1 MIGGRNNNNNS
12 TRGGR
17 GNRRGRG
24 AGRFTTPNH
33 YNNNNTGFGQSPF
46 PQFQGGIPFT
56 QHGYT
61 FGQGGMHYGTPG
73 HYAPFPFSHPYQNGG
88 GYNPGFTPNANSNAI
103 STPADEKTQSDGF
116 VLSPSRKGT
125 IKTVLRGTP
134 TPPPKKT
141 HWSNNFEILKEEEEN
156 ETEETEKAE
165 INQEGTE
172 SKKPGKAKKDSGKTK
187 KGMEKIE
194 KDVDELAKEIEGGK
208 SKKKKEKEVNAFNQ
222 SVNRLSKP
230 TSQQSKVYLQL
241 REKISQSIKIKMSD
255 LDEITSEVHQTS
267 VLVAMVTQKHAEYAA
282 SRSNEPFDTDRAHD
296 RIKLMRKS
304 ALLKALNYP
313 ANHENLHEVLRGHA
327 FITLPNATIDL
338 FPHLLGSQLM
348 EMIQQ
353 DNPKPDYIRKAC
365 EYLLKRVYIS
375 DQDRVDDFLSKL
387 SDEEMIEKAFTKGEL
402 TKAFASM
409 FKVNVSLPYRIDLTE
424 FPKPRIEG
432 WSGRPNQLPVEQL
445 KDDDDDVLMDTPK
458 KEGESPNPSTSVASM
473 ANEVEAKLDDPA
485 APPAKPEAA
494 AASVDVQMLPNENL
508 STAPTASTTEAGTMD
523 ISPTPTQAKVYG
535 KGSNRSTTIVS
546 FRMRLQ
552 IKRQATVEWANGVD
566 SNASF
571 VATTFLNYYL
581 GLAKDYG
588 HFLEIL
594 PFNENNDL
602 NPLTVDDNVAML
614 SLDTLHQYV
623 GTLVRVNDGKWRSF
637 EFKIKTSVPNPRN
650 FTLIPLLS
658 NGGQNPLVNYLD
670 ENKLTVLSGT
680 RWAQS
685 RSPLYLLGESDI
697 ADDPVAISQE
707 LNTRI
712 FKVVGDVAPKAMEIE
727 WCLVESNTFGRDHVT
742 APGYYVV
749 GDLQSE
755 DKIEYLL
762 GKLKRDSSW
771 PLTGQTLFLKA
782 KACSKNNDNLNDIHE
797 TLKTQQKY
805 SQSRIYFSV
814 IGISTEILNR
824 VPSDPLGLSPERPN
838 TKTVKELLKN
848 IRLSSSSA
856 QIIEKIGIGDSINH
870 LIFMGNVKNSVGLE
884 AVSSQ
889 VIDKLRTW
897 TNSSNGKL
905 DLTTLIPN
913 SEEPTFQPG
922 MLIHTPQANQSS
934 PKRQRLTP
942 PHPITS
948 PAPTTMLSNQIEKL
962 ITTINTLQ
970 SEFQLMKKELSQR
983 PSDVTATSVITDALS
998 SLSDKMEGMS
1008 ADVKNKSEVISA
1020 IKTSSENILTELAK
1034 AKTVNDMDQAIVRAH
1049 LSGDYLIDLPSTC
1062 REDQIVLPPHGH
1074 TDDMPEGHTHPK
1086 EEEDRLNNLT
1096 PGEICEMVRAAP
1108 GFIDH
1113 NEDHFC
1119 LNCLE
1124 DATRGQLSYECS
1136 ICGGVFHEECQDIL
1150 EYKYDS
1156 GNILPACNRCRVIHQ
1171 FEKGI
1176 RMMLKC
1182 PICTKWIESKKQ
1194 EIVALSNS
1202 EKRRVR
1208 LQKLAIVREGIVS
1221 LNVLSV
1227 VEQTENALAQIYQE
1241 RNQPDVDFGTN
1252 NDEAVP
1258 ESRNDEPRHS
1268 EVISTPAA
1276 AMITTFPSTAASKK
1290 GATDGSAEDH
1300 HIQNVDR
1307 YKADVASRYPSN
1319 LPGNEVYDNLVHN
1332 WMDERISSIESA
1344 ISIFLSDIEQ
1354 GKYQMQ
1360 RSDDASAGSMTGP
1373 LPHELEPL
1381 INLRDCH
1388 SLFWST
1394 ESKKSSGICPFTAVN
1409 NNWWESSGMSHLVDT
1424 CECTDGYDLDT
1435 VGMICHLQ
1443 AHNHWIARVA
1453 ALVVREHDVTT
1464 GLHSLREPH
1473 SSIKESNS
1481 PYQPQVLFTQPRTGV
1496 PKTEGEE
1503 SENEDKQIKELFHG
1517 NRRKNQM
1524 LAGIEESST
1533 AEKESSHD
1541 SDSDTASES
1550 KRFKTSQ
1557 EVRYKGKSAMDTKRS
1572 SKRLKELRKKK
1583 DILTNVDDGESSN
1596 GSGQDIFASGDPM
1609 TDRNPEDGLLRLAS
1623 HNINGSQMGHRGFEV
1638 APDIDVTD
1646 ELGIDI
1652 SGLQETKKP
1661 WTAANR
1667 RLYNQQA
1674 QLKWPQ
1680 GVRNIFS
1687 SAPWSYDEKDYMAG
1701 GTLLSL
1707 HGRVLGRIESTG
1719 SDKWGRF
1726 CYTTLRGSRDEGI
1739 VVINAYRTCHV
1750 KADNPGPF
1758 TSYQMEYTGL
1768 RESGIKDPQPRF
1780 QIFKDLT
1787 SIIDEKR
1794 EQGYRPIVMMDA
1806 NEDWVAES
1814 HKQQGNKLKRFMQ
1827 QAQLADPFFLK
1838 FNKAPRTYVRGR
1850 HRLDYILVDPA
1861 LLPAIR
1867 SIGYLGSME
1876 ANMSDHTMAYI
1887 DFDEKLLFKG
1897 LINRPTEIHSR
1908 EFMICQDDKKLKFTT
1923 LARTQFIHHKI
1934 HERVMRLAAEFT
1946 EHGPTDTNINTYSK
1960 LDTEIIEL
1968 IKCAAKKTSRKKFGY
1983 MRSPDL
1989 VQAGQLLMLYK
2000 CLLSCKLRRQPLPE
2014 SCINSAK
2021 RLEADITGFEA
2032 QSLKQLRKEVYKR
2045 RRGLWAVQKECEERR
2060 AQWIQQLAEDRT
2072 RAAGE
2077 EDWEKKMNA
2086 MKKTVEDRQINRK
2099 LSAVTKGTHSQLD
2112 RIQIPTNEWYYSA
2125 KEAELYRY
2133 DNGVWEAYPRHNR
2146 YHDKYLTHH
2155 TLKVIPPDAVP
2166 VEVAKTREYI
2176 EITSF
2181 IITNEPMWRDVT
2193 DSEEIKRLLLARN
2206 KRHLQQAD
2214 IEGGTSSTPIMK
2226 LVRSEHGLS
2235 TFNDQI
2241 LNGNLANTIETTPE
2255 VVDWFEAIKRPPTP
2269 VIETVVGI
2277 IDKESYQDMFKNA
2290 TEKTSSG
2297 GEIHYTLWKAL
2308 AEQDDFAEFLCVM
2321 ISLPFMYGFANPRW
2335 SNEVDVM
2342 LEKKPGVRK
2351 IHLLRIIGLLEAD
2364 FNTALKYF
2372 FAKRMMTNA
2381 EQIGISDEQWGSR
2394 KNRSSIDAAM
2404 LKLLMFETAR
2414 VKRATLAGTYYDL
2427 CANYDRIFKSIS
2439 NLIAQRSGMDKNIL
2453 RARALV
2459 IENMRRRVKTALGTS
2474 VESYG
2479 QEPNEPEVGGEV
2491 QGKGDVPSL
2500 WCVQSDTLLRA
2511 HEKGA
2516 YGMYLQNPDGSRNIK
2531 RCNTQFVDD
2540 DDGWASAPFDSEH
2553 PLSETV
2559 RRMQHDA
2566 QRWNNINNIPGQT
2579 IAFHKCKWQ
2588 ILAWHV
2594 INGDLKVIHS
2604 TEDVLVLKDNKGGA
2618 AVIEFLPPDQPN
2630 KGLGYYLCPDG
2641 NQEHQYKYVYDAIVD
2656 ICEKITGAQLS
2667 EKETR
2672 QALLQRLLPKLDYGL
2687 YASYFNKRQSTEIDK
2702 VINASFLPRL
2712 RINRN
2717 TDRYQDSDL
2726 IGTPKEPS
2734 YTGRGY
2740 MAD

>member
-1 MIGGRNNNNNS
+1 
-12 TRGGR
+12 
-17 GNRRGRG
+17 
-24 AGRFTTPNH
+24 
-33 YNNNNTGFGQSPF
+33 
-46 PQFQGGIPFT
+46 
-56 QHGYT
+56 
-61 FGQGGMHYGTPG
+61 
-73 HYAPFPFSHPYQNGG
+73 
-88 GYNPGFTPNANSNAI
+88 
-103 STPADEKTQSDGF
+103 
-116 VLSPSRKGT
+116 
-125 IKTVLRGTP
+125 
-134 TPPPKKT
+134 
-141 HWSNNFEILKEEEEN
+141 
-156 ETEETEKAE
+156 
-165 INQEGTE
+165 
-172 SKKPGKAKKDSGKTK
+172 
-187 KGMEKIE
+187 
-194 KDVDELAKEIEGGK
+194 
-208 SKKKKEKEVNAFNQ
+208 
-222 SVNRLSKP
+222 
-230 TSQQSKVYLQL
+230 
-241 REKISQSIKIKMSD
+241 
-255 LDEITSEVHQTS
+255 
-267 VLVAMVTQKHAEYAA
+267 
-282 SRSNEPFDTDRAHD
+282 
-296 RIKLMRKS
+296 
-304 ALLKALNYP
+304 
-313 ANHENLHEVLRGHA
+313 
-327 FITLPNATIDL
+327 
-338 FPHLLGSQLM
+338 
-348 EMIQQ
+348 
-353 DNPKPDYIRKAC
+353 
-365 EYLLKRVYIS
+365 
-375 DQDRVDDFLSKL
+375 
-387 SDEEMIEKAFTKGEL
+387 
-402 TKAFASM
+402 
-409 FKVNVSLPYRIDLTE
+409 
-424 FPKPRIEG
+424 
-432 WSGRPNQLPVEQL
+432 
-445 KDDDDDVLMDTPK
+445 
-458 KEGESPNPSTSVASM
+458 
-473 ANEVEAKLDDPA
+473 
-485 APPAKPEAA
+485 
-494 AASVDVQMLPNENL
+494 
-508 STAPTASTTEAGTMD
+508 
-523 ISPTPTQAKVYG
+523 
-535 KGSNRSTTIVS
+535 
-546 FRMRLQ
+546 
-552 IKRQATVEWANGVD
+552 
-566 SNASF
+566 
-571 VATTFLNYYL
+571 
-581 GLAKDYG
+581 
-588 HFLEIL
+588 
-594 PFNENNDL
+594 
-602 NPLTVDDNVAML
+602 
-614 SLDTLHQYV
+614 
-623 GTLVRVNDGKWRSF
+623 
-637 EFKIKTSVPNPRN
+637 
-650 FTLIPLLS
+650 
-658 NGGQNPLVNYLD
+658 
-670 ENKLTVLSGT
+670 
-680 RWAQS
+680 
-685 RSPLYLLGESDI
+685 
-697 ADDPVAISQE
+697 
-707 LNTRI
+707 
-712 FKVVGDVAPKAMEIE
+712 
-727 WCLVESNTFGRDHVT
+727 
-742 APGYYVV
+742 
-749 GDLQSE
+749 
-755 DKIEYLL
+755 
-762 GKLKRDSSW
+762 
-771 PLTGQTLFLKA
+771 
-782 KACSKNNDNLNDIHE
+782 
-797 TLKTQQKY
+797 
-805 SQSRIYFSV
+805 
-814 IGISTEILNR
+814 
-824 VPSDPLGLSPERPN
+824 
-838 TKTVKELLKN
+838 
-848 IRLSSSSA
+848 
-856 QIIEKIGIGDSINH
+856 
-870 LIFMGNVKNSVGLE
+870 
-884 AVSSQ
+884 
-889 VIDKLRTW
+889 
-897 TNSSNGKL
+897 
-905 DLTTLIPN
+905 
-913 SEEPTFQPG
+913 
-922 MLIHTPQANQSS
+922 
-934 PKRQRLTP
+934 
-942 PHPITS
+942 
-948 PAPTTMLSNQIEKL
+948 
-962 ITTINTLQ
+962 
-970 SEFQLMKKELSQR
+970 
-983 PSDVTATSVITDALS
+983 
-998 SLSDKMEGMS
+998 
-1008 ADVKNKSEVISA
+1008 
-1020 IKTSSENILTELAK
+1020 
-1034 AKTVNDMDQAIVRAH
+1034 
-1049 LSGDYLIDLPSTC
+1049 
-1062 REDQIVLPPHGH
+1062 
-1074 TDDMPEGHTHPK
+1074 
-1086 EEEDRLNNLT
+1086 
-1096 PGEICEMVRAAP
+1096 
-1108 GFIDH
+1108 
-1113 NEDHFC
+1113 
-1119 LNCLE
+1119 
-1124 DATRGQLSYECS
+1124 
-1136 ICGGVFHEECQDIL
+1136 
-1150 EYKYDS
+1150 
-1156 GNILPACNRCRVIHQ
+1156 
-1171 FEKGI
+1171 
-1176 RMMLKC
+1176 
-1182 PICTKWIESKKQ
+1182 
-1194 EIVALSNS
+1194 
-1202 EKRRVR
+1202 
-1208 LQKLAIVREGIVS
+1208 
-1221 LNVLSV
+1221 
-1227 VEQTENALAQIYQE
+1227 
-1241 RNQPDVDFGTN
+1241 
-1252 NDEAVP
+1252 
-1258 ESRNDEPRHS
+1258 
-1268 EVISTPAA
+1268 
-1276 AMITTFPSTAASKK
+1276 
-1290 GATDGSAEDH
+1290 
-1300 HIQNVDR
+1300 
-1307 YKADVASRYPSN
+1307 
-1319 LPGNEVYDNLVHN
+1319 
-1332 WMDERISSIESA
+1332 
-1344 ISIFLSDIEQ
+1344 
-1354 GKYQMQ
+1354 
-1360 RSDDASAGSMTGP
+1360 
-1373 LPHELEPL
+1373 
-1381 INLRDCH
+1381 
-1388 SLFWST
+1388 
-1394 ESKKSSGICPFTAVN
+1394 
-1409 NNWWESSGMSHLVDT
+1409 
-1424 CECTDGYDLDT
+1424 
-1435 VGMICHLQ
+1435 
-1443 AHNHWIARVA
+1443 
-1453 ALVVREHDVTT
+1453 
-1464 GLHSLREPH
+1464 
-1473 SSIKESNS
+1473 
-1481 PYQPQVLFTQPRTGV
+1481 
-1496 PKTEGEE
+1496 
-1503 SENEDKQIKELFHG
+1503 
-1517 NRRKNQM
+1517 
-1524 LAGIEESST
+1524 
-1533 AEKESSHD
+1533 
-1541 SDSDTASES
+1541 
-1550 KRFKTSQ
+1550 
-1557 EVRYKGKSAMDTKRS
+1557 
-1572 SKRLKELRKKK
+1572 
-1583 DILTNVDDGESSN
+1583 
-1596 GSGQDIFASGDPM
+1596 M

-2181 IITNEPMWRDVT
+2181 IITNEPMWRNVT

-2381 EQIGISDEQWGSR
+2381 EQISISDEQWGSR

-2717 TDRYQDSDL
+2717 TDRAIVHGPRMYGGLEIPNVYTRQTQHHIKYIIKQLRWNSTLANDILTALDNVQLASGFVTPILEKTDTEMDYIDNGWIVDLRERLNEIGGKLWVEDAWQPQLQREGDFSLMERFLSVKTTPGQRNQLRMVLHWLRVITIADLADPTGRYVPGDRLTGEWQAHSPLEWPKQPKPSKRDFALFRRFIRNTICLHETPWQPVNANLQITEPLGKWFTNVKRNVNPTCCRTKDSLYYQDTETMSISKYTLRGNSGFFKYEGEVNTMPQNATPVDCRFVDGDKMWTSRRYRPAVQKVPERKRPGNILHDNLIRTSSTIKGASD
-2726 IGTPKEPS
+2726 
-2734 YTGRGY
+2734 
-2740 MAD
+2740 